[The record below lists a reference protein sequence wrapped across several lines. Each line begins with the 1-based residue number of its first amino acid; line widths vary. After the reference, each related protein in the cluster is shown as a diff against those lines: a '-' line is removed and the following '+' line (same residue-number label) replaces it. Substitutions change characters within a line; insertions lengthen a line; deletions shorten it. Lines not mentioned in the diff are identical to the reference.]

1 MEPLFQKG
9 GVKAMKKSHTFSTK
23 LDSGEKVQLTIEFDF
38 SGVEESQII
47 DWALS
52 NRVIAFQRVLR
63 TLSKE
68 EAEKLNNSTIHAL
81 ECGKK
86 IESKSEKI
94 QKLVAAGIPR
104 KIAELAVENPEALK
118 NLNV

>member
-1 MEPLFQKG
+1 
-9 GVKAMKKSHTFSTK
+9 MKKSHTFSTK
-23 LDSGEKVQLTIEFDF
+23 LDNGEKVQLTINFDF
-38 SGVEESQII
+38 SGVDEDQII
-47 DWALS
+47 EWALS

-63 TLSKE
+63 ALNKE

-94 QKLVAAGIPR
+94 RKLIAAGIPK
-104 KIAELAVENPEALK
+104 KIAELAVENPEALA